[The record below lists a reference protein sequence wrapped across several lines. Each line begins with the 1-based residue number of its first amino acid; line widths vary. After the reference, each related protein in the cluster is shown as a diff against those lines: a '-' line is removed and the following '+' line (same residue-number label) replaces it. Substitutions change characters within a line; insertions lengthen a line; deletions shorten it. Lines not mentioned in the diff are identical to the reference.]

1 MRDYSLHH
9 VATRPAVVG
18 GKLVTTKFQNT
29 ITRAACPRFAYELN
43 KLAPDTSRPG
53 SFPKMRYFP
62 LLSSDLQSIPLCRAT
77 LIERT
82 E

>member
-18 GKLVTTKFQNT
+18 GKLETTKFQNT

-62 LLSSDLQSIPLCRAT
+62 LLRLGFAIPLCRAT